1 MELAYLPEGV
11 CAKGMN
17 IDLEE
22 NTDKRLSK
30 IKSIKFYGGCPGNAT
45 GLAKALVGKTVEEVI
60 KELKGITCGNKPTSC
75 PDQLAK
81 ALEEYLNENN

>member
-22 NTDKRLSK
+22 NIEKRLSK
-30 IKSIKFYGGCPGNAT
+30 IKSIKFYGGCPGNAA
-45 GLAKALVGKTVEEVI
+45 GLAKVLVGRTVEEVI
-60 KELKGITCGNKPTSC
+60 KELKGITCGNKLTSC